1 MKVFF
6 DQYDKYN
13 DIMSEILFTAAMP
26 FKRKGVDS
34 MKENEFIMAL
44 SIDLNW
50 FKPAT
55 AKAFVRTAVEKG
67 ILSRETDMIKAQF
80 NIEDVEIPIG
90 FVPGTDSFEEINVF
104 DQIIERIMVNTRDDK
119 QSIIARINQKK
130 NETGNLFTIEVL
142 GILLAREYGIDV
154 DDLIDR
160 SYKEL
165 LRK

>member
-1 MKVFF
+1 
-6 DQYDKYN
+6 
-13 DIMSEILFTAAMP
+13 MSEILFTAAMP
-26 FKRKGVDS
+26 FKRKGIDS

-50 FKPAT
+50 FKPA
-55 AKAFVRTAVEKG
+55 AARAFIRKAIEKD
-67 ILSRETDMIKAQF
+67 ILSRETDMLKAQF
-80 NIEDVEIPIG
+80 NIEDVDIPIG

-104 DQIIERIMVNTRDDK
+104 EQIIERIMVNIEDDK

-142 GILLAREYGIDV
+142 GILLARECGIDV

-165 LRK
+165 LKK